1 MHVTQRMAVLSVATS
16 LVTLALKFSAYF
28 MTASVSLLSD
38 ALEAFINLAAGL
50 IALGALIIA
59 ARPADDRHAYGH
71 EKAEYF
77 ASGVEGALILVAAA
91 SIVYVAVPR
100 FLAPVPLE
108 RLGPGLF
115 VALIAAAANFV
126 TARVMLKV
134 AQQHDSISIEADA
147 KHLMTDVWTS
157 IVVVAGLLIVWFA
170 PDWYILDPVMAIGVA
185 LHIVYTGI
193 DLLRRSVDGLM
204 DVSLPPAEV
213 EQVERVIRAELPA
226 EASFQALRTR
236 KAGVRRFI
244 EFQLLLPGEAS
255 VSASHRLCDYIEAAL
270 RRLWPNSSII
280 IHVEPH
286 DESTTRIA

>member
-16 LVTLALKFSAYF
+16 LVTLALKFTAYF

-77 ASGVEGALILVAAA
+77 ASGVEGALIMVAAA
-91 SIVYVAVPR
+91 SIVYVAIPR

-115 VALIAAAANFV
+115 VALIAAAANFAA
-126 TARVMLKV
+126 ARVMLKV
-134 AQQHDSISIEADA
+134 AQQHDSITIEADA

-157 IVVVAGLLIVWFA
+157 VVVVAGLLIVWFA

-193 DLLRRSVDGLM
+193 DLLRRSADGLM
-204 DVSLPPAEV
+204 DVSLPLVEI
-213 EQVERVIRAELPA
+213 EQVERVIRTELPA

-236 KAGVRRFI
+236 KAGARRFI

-255 VSASHRLCDYIEAAL
+255 VSASHRLCDCIEAAL
-270 RRLWPNSSII
+270 AQRWPNSSVT

-286 DESTTRIA
+286 EESTTDFA